1 MLGKIFQEAP
11 IFDGKNMVS
20 GEDFPFNQ
28 SHETMERGTRRN
40 PKGRAHSLAIGV
52 PLRSL
57 RRCEK
62 TAQPSTGPG
71 TPPNEASFFSQG
83 FSHILGTI
91 KGVLNLRG
99 GILYWYFMVHNTHT
113 PRKGDDYCGSTLQ
126 VSSWASMQLRR
137 KKKERLGQRGV
148 QPMELK
154 PWRTLW
160 LIVDAI

>member
-71 TPPNEASFFSQG
+71 TPPTEASFF
-83 FSHILGTI
+83 FS
-91 KGVLNLRG
+91 
-99 GILYWYFMVHNTHT
+99 GIFPHT
-113 PRKGDDYCGSTLQ
+113 GDH
-126 VSSWASMQLRR
+126 
-137 KKKERLGQRGV
+137 
-148 QPMELK
+148 
-154 PWRTLW
+154 
-160 LIVDAI
+160 